1 MMLVI
6 PLAWLQLRK
15 EKLRLFVAMAGVAFA
30 VILIFMQ
37 LGFRNA
43 MLESA
48 VRYHKQLR
56 YDLAMISPKT
66 QFVGLTQSFSRRR
79 LHQALAAEE
88 VESVSAM
95 YLEQGSWK
103 NPWEHNTRPILV
115 VGFDPADRVLAI
127 PEVERKRSIL
137 QLPDLALFDAD
148 SRPEFGPV
156 AARFV
161 RDGAVEAEVNNRR
174 VSVRGLFRLGSSF
187 GIDGNL
193 VTSDLNFLR
202 LFPDRQPGFIDMG
215 LIALRSGS
223 DVGAARDRLVAA
235 LEGDVRIVTREEFID
250 REVTYWTTTTP
261 VGFVFSFGAIMGFIV
276 GGVVVYQILFAD
288 VSQHVREYATL
299 KAMGYSNAE
308 LSAVVLQEAAILAVL
323 GFVPGLLVSLW
334 LYDLTADAIRQP
346 LEMTFLLGAFVLLLT
361 LAMCSLSAFIALRKV
376 RSADPAEVFA

>member
-1 MMLVI
+1 MVLAI

-15 EKLRLFVAMAGVAFA
+15 EKIRLVVAMAGVAFA

-48 VRYHKQLR
+48 VRYHKQLL

-79 LHQALAAEE
+79 LYQALAAED

-115 VGFDPADRVLAI
+115 VGIDPADRVFAL
-127 PEVERKRSIL
+127 PEVERELSTL
-137 QLPDLALFDAD
+137 QLPDVALFDAD
-148 SRPEFGPV
+148 SRPEFGRV
-156 AARFV
+156 AAKFTE
-161 RDGAVEAEVNNRR
+161 DGVVHGELNNRR
-174 VSVRGLFRLGSSF
+174 VTIRGLFRLGSSF

-202 LFPDRQPGFIDMG
+202 LFPDRPPGFVDIG
-215 LIALRSGS
+215 LIALRAGS
-223 DVGAARDRLVAA
+223 NLPVVRDRLVSA
-235 LEGDVRIVTREEFID
+235 LEGDVLIVTREEFIE

-261 VGFVFSFGAIMGFIV
+261 VGFVFGFGAIMGLIV

-288 VSQHVREYATL
+288 VSQHMREYATL

-323 GFVPGLLVSLW
+323 GFVPGLLVALG
-334 LYDLTADAIRQP
+334 LYELTAEAIRQP
-346 LEMTFLLGAFVLLLT
+346 LEMTFVLSVLVLLLT
-361 LAMCSLSAFIALRKV
+361 LAMCSLSAFVALRKV
-376 RSADPAEVFA
+376 RSADPAEIFG

>member
-1 MMLVI
+1 
-6 PLAWLQLRK
+6 
-15 EKLRLFVAMAGVAFA
+15 
-30 VILIFMQ
+30 
-37 LGFRNA
+37 
-43 MLESA
+43 
-48 VRYHKQLR
+48 
-56 YDLAMISPKT
+56 
-66 QFVGLTQSFSRRR
+66 
-79 LHQALAAEE
+79 
-88 VESVSAM
+88 
-95 YLEQGSWK
+95 
-103 NPWEHNTRPILV
+103 
-115 VGFDPADRVLAI
+115 
-127 PEVERKRSIL
+127 
-137 QLPDLALFDAD
+137 
-148 SRPEFGPV
+148 
-156 AARFV
+156 
-161 RDGAVEAEVNNRR
+161 
-174 VSVRGLFRLGSSF
+174 
-187 GIDGNL
+187 
-193 VTSDLNFLR
+193 
-202 LFPDRQPGFIDMG
+202 MG
-215 LIALRSGS
+215 LIALRAGS

-361 LAMCSLSAFIALRKV
+361 LAMCSLSAFVALRKV